1 MHNGTGKALVSCLY
15 PIEYLN
21 EHFLSYE
28 PFLDNTILLMSTL
41 SILIIFLFLWNT
53 FLLIYLSP
61 KIKAFCSFFW
71 FVKKKKTKNVY
82 VDTFA
87 LR

>member
-41 SILIIFLFLWNT
+41 SILIIFYSYEIHF
-53 FLLIYLSP
+53 Y
-61 KIKAFCSFFW
+61 
-71 FVKKKKTKNVY
+71 
-82 VDTFA
+82 
-87 LR
+87 